1 VVLKPVSVFPGG
13 FIPSVLDLI
22 RSLETGSQ
30 GHLTID
36 SVTNISMH
44 YVRTLSEWRQ
54 RFLNCFD
61 DIIEPALRR
70 EHPDVM
76 DEHCGDSGK
85 ENIQVFK
92 RKWICEFYF
101 ILSPTNF
108 NAAPCDSFSDYFC
121 YCEAGF
127 TTKLLGGE
135 ALRLM
140 FLSSYR
146 WPLRRSCNNL
156 YARRLSHVWL

>member
-1 VVLKPVSVFPGG
+1 MYFMVLKPVPVFPGG
-13 FIPSVLDLI
+13 FIPSVSDLI

-36 SVTNISMH
+36 SVTNISVH

-61 DIIEPALRR
+61 DLIVPALRR

-76 DEHCGDSGK
+76 GEHCDDSGK

-92 RKWICEFYF
+92 RKWICEFDF
-101 ILSPTNF
+101 ILAPTDFNF
-108 NAAPCDSFSDYFC
+108 TDYFC

-127 TTKLLGGE
+127 ATKLLGGE

-140 FLSSYR
+140 FLRSYR
-146 WPLRRSCNNL
+146 WPFVD
-156 YARRLSHVWL
+156 HVITFMREGCPMYGCDV